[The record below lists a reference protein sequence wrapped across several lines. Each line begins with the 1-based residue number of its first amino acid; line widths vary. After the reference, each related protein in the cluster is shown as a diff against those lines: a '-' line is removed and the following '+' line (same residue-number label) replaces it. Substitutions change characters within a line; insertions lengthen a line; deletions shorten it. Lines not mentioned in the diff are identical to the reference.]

1 MCIRDRFKISLGD
14 EFPAQL
20 PLAVGLLC
28 ALMWAYVIVMRM
40 FKRVG
45 FEMEMIAFYLSTL
58 SLAVTT
64 SAYPSTVFKQALCV
78 VLGVAL
84 FFGLCW
90 FLRDLNRTKKII
102 YILMAVSVL
111 LLLVNLVF
119 GTTKYGAANWVSIGG
134 FTIQP
139 SELVK
144 IVFIYVGAA
153 TPVSYTHLN
162 FYPLISVDT
171 STTVVHRYRCS

>member
-1 MCIRDRFKISLGD
+1 MSNIEKRKKKTHPVSPWPSLVALTLFQVLMVIQFKISLGD

-90 FLRDLNRTKKII
+90 FLRDLNRTKK
-102 YILMAVSVL
+102 
-111 LLLVNLVF
+111 
-119 GTTKYGAANWVSIGG
+119 
-134 FTIQP
+134 
-139 SELVK
+139 
-144 IVFIYVGAA
+144 
-153 TPVSYTHLN
+153 
-162 FYPLISVDT
+162 
-171 STTVVHRYRCS
+171 